1 MKKNTKNKKNMFSK
15 IISILLCLFMVITV
29 AGCKDESSSSE
40 EQTDQT
46 AVQATE
52 EQADDTEEDSS
63 EEASDKDP
71 FGKYE
76 PAIQL
81 TYAKVFTQKN
91 FDQMEALGWDKND
104 TIWTRAFKDE
114 LGIELVLKWDA
125 ADSDDYVEK
134 MGLAVS
140 SGDTPDLIDAKLD
153 FSLIKQL
160 AEVGAIADI
169 TDLIDEYASPYF
181 KDSLNKAGANVFY
194 PVTFEGKIMGL
205 PQIQGAEN
213 SSKCF
218 TWIRRDWLDNLDLD
232 EPENMDD
239 LIEVIK
245 AFTDNDPD
253 QNGED
258 DTVGLTFTSDV
269 VNAVIPFLNS
279 YHAYPEIWVDPDKD
293 GILEY
298 GSIMPEAKEGLS
310 VLTELYKD
318 GYIDQEFN
326 TKTDEKAREMY
337 ASGKCGIVF
346 AEQYV
351 GLTYLS
357 DSFNNDNN
365 ADWYPYYLL
374 SSDDQPASPQ
384 SGANAV
390 NFFCISSGY
399 SNPEAL
405 IKLFN
410 FHTMKLWDPDTT
422 SQELNYEFGNDQDG
436 NEIWQLSPVAY
447 EPPGKNY
454 YVNALGSREALM
466 AGDRSIMTMPEQ
478 FLVYDYVVKYTVDG
492 DSAFWGWNKIYGL
505 EGSNYFMGRYLE
517 EGLFVQNEFFSAPS
531 DTMATLKVGLDTM
544 EMEAYANIITGKE
557 SVDYFDTFVEEWKA
571 AGGDTCT
578 EEVNEWYSEI
588 G

>member
-1 MKKNTKNKKNMFSK
+1 MPTKNKKHLLLVT
-15 IISILLCLFMVITV
+15 ISILVSLLMVITV
-29 AGCKDESSSSE
+29 AGCKGEDTSSG

-46 AVQATE
+46 QTQTTDE
-52 EQADDTEEDSS
+52 KTDDTEGQ
-63 EEASDKDP
+63 EADGETSAKDP
-71 FGKYE
+71 FGKYD
-76 PAIQL
+76 PVIQL
-81 TYAKVFTQKN
+81 TYAKVFSQKM

-104 TIWTRAFKDE
+104 TIWTRAFKEE

-125 ADSDDYVEK
+125 ADSDDYTEK

-140 SGDTPDLIDAKLD
+140 SGDIPDLIDAKLD

-169 TDLIDEYASPYF
+169 TDLIDDYASPYF
-181 KDSLNKAGANVFY
+181 KDSLVKAGENVLY
-194 PVTFEGKIMGL
+194 PVTFEGRIMGL
-205 PQIQGAEN
+205 PQIQGSEN

-218 TWIRRDWLDNLDLD
+218 TWIRRDWLENLNLD

-245 AFTDNDPD
+245 AFTDDDPD

-269 VNAVIPFLNS
+269 VNSTIPFMNG
-279 YHAYPEIWVDPDKD
+279 YHAYPEIWVDPDED
-293 GILEY
+293 GVLEY
-298 GSIMPEAKEGLS
+298 GSVMSEAKEGLA
-310 VLTELYKD
+310 VLAGLYAG

-326 TKTDEKAREMY
+326 TKSTEKSREMY
-337 ASGKCGIVF
+337 VNGKCGISF

-351 GLTYLS
+351 GITYLY
-357 DSFNNDNN
+357 DSFTNDNN
-365 ADWYPYYLL
+365 ADWYPLYLL
-374 SSDDQPASPQ
+374 SSDDDPARPQ

-399 SNPEAL
+399 SNPEVL

-410 FHTMKLWDPDTT
+410 FHTTKLWDPDTT

-436 NEIWQLSPVAY
+436 NEIWQFSPVAY

-454 YVNALGSREALM
+454 YVNATGSREALL

-492 DSAFWGWNKIYGL
+492 DDSFWGWDKIYGL

-517 EGLFVQNEFFSAPS
+517 EGLFMQDAFFSAPS
-531 DTMATLKVGLDTM
+531 DLMATLKVGLDTM

-557 SVDYFDTFVEEWKA
+557 SADYFDTFVEEWEA

-578 EEVNEWYSEI
+578 EEVNAWYSNI